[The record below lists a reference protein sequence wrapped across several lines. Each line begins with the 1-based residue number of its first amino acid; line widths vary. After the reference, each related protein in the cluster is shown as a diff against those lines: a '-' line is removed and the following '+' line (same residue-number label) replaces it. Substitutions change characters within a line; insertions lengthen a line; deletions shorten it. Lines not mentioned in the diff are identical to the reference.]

1 MEQDKLNIKL
11 GEWAGF
17 RQLPKGNKGFHY
29 EHTEKV
35 MDWMSPNETQ
45 LFMSRRNVPNF
56 TDSLDDCFE
65 WLAPKDYQQILF
77 QPDGY
82 CCIIIDDKLYEGSGE
97 TLAAS
102 FCSAIERLIDGS

>member
-1 MEQDKLNIKL
+1 MEQDTLNKKLAL
-11 GEWAGF
+11 WAGF
-17 RQLPKGNKGFHY
+17 EIDVDEGVFYYKSRIKYISPDG
-29 EHTEKV
+29 EWDTE
-35 MDWMSPNETQ
+35 
-45 LFMSRRNVPNF
+45 LPNF
-56 TDSLDDCFE
+56 TNSLDACFQ

-97 TLAAS
+97 TLATS